1 MYLMLGAGLAWAA
14 EVLGHQ
20 AVIYL
25 PKGAAASR
33 VAKIE
38 SYGAK
43 AIVTDLSYDE
53 AVALSAKKADEEG
66 WVLIQDT
73 AWTGYTEVCTPNG
86 RNIRS
91 DLSNFFVQVPGNIMA
106 GYKLIAHEALEALK
120 KQELTTGGV
129 ITHVVLQVQLVC
141 KLT

>member
-1 MYLMLGAGLAWAA
+1 MLGAGLAWAA

-73 AWTGYTEVCTPNG
+73 AWKGYTEVCTTPKG
-86 RNIRS
+86 RNIYA
-91 DLSNFFVQVPGNIMA
+91 DLSNFFVQVPRNIMA

-120 KQELTTGGV
+120 KEELTTGGE
-129 ITHVVLQVQLVC
+129 ITHVVLQAQLVC